1 MCGRMNFDNKH
12 SKIISEFFGCNFSAP
27 SNNNLSPGQTVAT
40 LVSHVLSDT
49 LAEGDGESSLQ
60 YQQLDTNWGIQPS
73 WSKRLLIN
81 AQSETVL
88 TKSTFKEA
96 IKTHRCLIPCS
107 GWYEWRTEGGQ
118 KKKYLFSHINEEP
131 LLMAGIWYSN
141 QDESQIE
148 KETPS
153 KNQISLLGSSQLN
166 KQKQSP
172 KAKQQLVTLTT
183 EPNVKCAEYH
193 QRMPVIIL
201 PQYRDF
207 WFQSPAEQLSPLF
220 QAIDQ
225 SYVKITAA

>member
-1 MCGRMNFDNKH
+1 MNFDNKH

-27 SNNNLSPGQTVAT
+27 SNSNLSPGQTVAT
-40 LVSHVLSDT
+40 LVSKGLSAAS
-49 LAEGDGESSLQ
+49 AEDDKNQQSPFK
-60 YQQLDTNWGIQPS
+60 QLDSNWGIQPS

-107 GWYEWRTEGGQ
+107 GWYEWRTEGNN
-118 KKKYLFSHINEEP
+118 KKKYLFSHVNEEP

-141 QDESQIE
+141 QDERQIE
-148 KETPS
+148 KVKQSE
-153 KNQISLLGSSQLN
+153 NQISYPDSSGSN
-166 KQKQSP
+166 KQNSSP

-183 EPNVKCAEYH
+183 EPNAKCAEYH
-193 QRMPVIIL
+193 LRMPVIIL

-225 SYVKITAA
+225 RFIKISAA